1 MSDKDKKIAQLLREL
16 EEAKARAKA
25 REEDAK
31 ARAEDA
37 KARAEDAK
45 ARAEDAKAREEEAN
59 IREARERQEKER
71 LYLENRRTTLYEY
84 LGNCHSLLYNS
95 LRLADASISSTG
107 FTNVLGKY
115 YPKQLRLWTEFE
127 TVLLPQHF
135 GFMSRICGEKQRF
148 HQKST
153 TMDLGAGIA
162 RRVAGNESAIEYFF
176 EKLAVEEPVLEIVG
190 VLATDEEARVAYDFT
205 RLRFT
210 ENFREVTQASNWS
223 GMIEGETSEGGSERR
238 RQAGPNKRLA
248 PEQKHKH
255 PTIQPDGI
263 GLRTRTD
270 GSQTQAFVYDY
281 KAAHKVA
288 TEHLRSAVAKEHLF
302 HEVVTRVNCII
313 SSRDTEAQYRENAE
327 AFIAIALTQ
336 VFHYMIIYGIS
347 YGYITTGRSLLLLY
361 IDRNDP
367 QTLYCHPCLPADDVG
382 ELSGDWTDRLSY
394 TAVAQLA
401 SFCLLSFQSEALRGP
416 SLEAALS
423 MAETTLQIW
432 PEPYKDAAYPGLEPA
447 ESSSTQSSSA
457 PSSQATDGS
466 EFIPNAEPTGR
477 KVGSRSSYKLAS
489 IFPQGDKDDEDDKD
503 DEEDY
508 PKYDLSQSRP
518 ANKRKNYPSSG
529 SEDEDITIVD
539 SAPTRQYCTQA
550 CLLGLKRQKDL
561 DENCPNIL
569 LHRSDGSSRHPVN
582 ADQFTDLVKQQLL
595 RNPYWKCQI
604 VDFWSKRGAIGWLF
618 KLELIPYGY
627 TFVGK
632 GTQGCH
638 LGRLKHEG
646 QVYAR
651 LDYLQGEL
659 VPVHLGLV
667 RLDPGY
673 ILPGFKFVVHMML
686 MSWAGETP
694 DASVEDVKTLKKKS
708 LTAILKKGVNP
719 MDDCSGNFLWNAERR
734 CIMIIDFDRALLFP
748 LPKHQAVSGPLKR
761 KRGRIE
767 ADARN
772 QVTLNGNSQIVG
784 RKARLLADRQE
795 SEAGH

>member
-1 MSDKDKKIAQLLREL
+1 MSDKDKIAQLLREL
-16 EEAKARAKA
+16 EEVKA
-25 REEDAK
+25 REE
-31 ARAEDA
+31 E
-37 KARAEDAK
+37 
-45 ARAEDAKAREEEAN
+45 AKAREEEAKV
-59 IREARERQEKER
+59 REARERQEKER
-71 LYLENRRTTLYEY
+71 LHLENRRTTLNEY
-84 LGNCHSLLYNS
+84 LGNCHSLLYDS

-115 YPKQLRLWTEFE
+115 YPKQLRPWTEFE

-135 GFMSRICGEKQRF
+135 GFMSRICGEKRRF

-153 TMDLGAGIA
+153 TMDLGAVIA
-162 RRVAGNESAIEYFF
+162 RRAAGNENEIEYF
-176 EKLAVEEPVLEIVG
+176 EKLAVEEPVAEIVG

-205 RLRFT
+205 GFRFSGNLR
-210 ENFREVTQASNWS
+210 ELTQTSNWS
-223 GMIEGETSEGGSERR
+223 GMIEGETSEGGSEQR

-248 PEQKHKH
+248 LEQKHKH

-270 GSQTQAFVYDY
+270 GGQTQAFVYDY

-302 HEVVTRVNCII
+302 REVVTRVNGVKL
-313 SSRDTEAQYRENAE
+313 SRDTKVQHREEAE
-327 AFIAIALTQ
+327 AFIAMALTQ
-336 VFHYMIIYGIS
+336 VFDYMITYGIS
-347 YGYITTGRSLLLLY
+347 YGYIAAGRSLLLLY
-361 IDRNDP
+361 VDRNDP

-382 ELSGDWTDRLSY
+382 ELTGDWTDRLSR

-416 SLEAALS
+416 SLLTTLS
-423 MAETTLQIW
+423 MAETTLQKW
-432 PEPYKDAAYPGLEPA
+432 PEPYEDAAYPGLKPV

-457 PSSQATDGS
+457 PSSQASDGS
-466 EFIPNAEPTGR
+466 EFESDAEPTGR
-477 KVGSRSSYKLAS
+477 KVGLRPRSSCKPAS
-489 IFPQGDKDDEDDKD
+489 MLPQGDEDDED

-508 PKYDLSQSRP
+508 PEYDPSQSLP
-518 ANKRKNYPSSG
+518 ANKRKDGPSSG
-529 SEDEDITIVD
+529 SEDEDIAIVD

-550 CLLGLKRQKDL
+550 CLLGLKRRKDL

-595 RNPYWKCQI
+595 RDPYWKCQI

-632 GTQGCH
+632 GTLGCH

-651 LDYLQGEL
+651 LDDLQGEL

-694 DASVEDVKTLKKKS
+694 DASVEDVKTLRDKS
-708 LTAILKKGVNP
+708 LTAILRKGVDP
-719 MDDCSGNFLWNAERR
+719 MDHYSGNFLWNAERR

-748 LPKHQAVSGPLKR
+748 LPKHQAVSRLSGPPKR

-772 QVTLNGNSQIVG
+772 RRALTSL
-784 RKARLLADRQE
+784 
-795 SEAGH
+795 

>member
-16 EEAKARAKA
+16 EEAKA
-25 REEDAK
+25 
-31 ARAEDA
+31 
-37 KARAEDAK
+37 
-45 ARAEDAKAREEEAN
+45 
-59 IREARERQEKER
+59 REARERQEKER

-107 FTNVLGKY
+107 FTSVLGKY

-162 RRVAGNESAIEYFF
+162 RRVAGNESAIEYF
-176 EKLAVEEPVLEIVG
+176 EKLAVEEPVVEIVG

-210 ENFREVTQASNWS
+210 ENLRELTQASNWS

-248 PEQKHKH
+248 PEQKYKH

-288 TEHLRSAVAKEHLF
+288 TEHLRSAVVKEHLF

-313 SSRDTEAQYRENAE
+313 SSRDTEAQHQENAE
-327 AFIAIALTQ
+327 AFIAMALTQ

-347 YGYITTGRSLLLLY
+347 YGYITAGRSLLLLY

-382 ELSGDWTDRLSY
+382 ELSGDWTDRLSC

-423 MAETTLQIW
+423 MAETTLQKW
-432 PEPYKDAAYPGLEPA
+432 PKPYEDAAYPGLEPA

-466 EFIPNAEPTGR
+466 DGSEFIPDAEPTGR
-477 KVGSRSSYKLAS
+477 KVGSRSSCKPAS

-529 SEDEDITIVD
+529 SEDEDIAIVD

-561 DENCPNIL
+561 DENCPNVL

-582 ADQFTDLVKQQLL
+582 ANQFTDLVKQQLL

-632 GTQGCH
+632 GTQGCY

-734 CIMIIDFDRALLFP
+734 CIMIIDFDRAILFP
-748 LPKHQAVSGPLKR
+748 LPKHQAVSRLSGPLKR

-772 QVTLNGNSQIVG
+772 QFTLNGNSQIVG